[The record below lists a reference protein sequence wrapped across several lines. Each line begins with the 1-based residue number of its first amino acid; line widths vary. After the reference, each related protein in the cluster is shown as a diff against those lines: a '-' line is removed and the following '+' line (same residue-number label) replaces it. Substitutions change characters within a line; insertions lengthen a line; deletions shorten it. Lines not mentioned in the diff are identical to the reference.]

1 MGCNVHLLFFSYMH
15 TNTHTHLSTL
25 SGISSHVAEKYEA
38 IARGIKILWS
48 VATEPG

>member
-1 MGCNVHLLFFSYMH
+1 MQCTFTVFLIHAYK
-15 TNTHTHLSTL
+15 HTHLSTL
-25 SGISSHVAEKYEA
+25 SGISSNVAEKYEA

>member
-1 MGCNVHLLFFSYMH
+1 MYIYCFSH
-15 TNTHTHLSTL
+15 TCIQTHTHLSTL
-25 SGISSHVAEKYEA
+25 SGISSYVAEKYEA